1 MIHLKKLCVGINSF
15 YELSER
21 QKKLIQSGE
30 QICHITR
37 MRPKRASE
45 VLSGGSLYWIIRS
58 KFVARQCIVGIEDIV
73 RFDGKSACKILLDKK
88 LFEVANVFHRPFQGW
103 RYLYPEKTPSDIFQ
117 DKEGN
122 DIPSEILTELN
133 EFGII

>member
-30 QICHITR
+30 KICHVTR
-37 MRPKRASE
+37 MRPKRTSE